1 MTHGDLAALSATET
15 VALVKARQIS
25 PVEVVEAS
33 LDRIERYNPTLNAV
47 VTLNEQAIEDAG
59 ALEVSL
65 RSAAGSQVLCGVPV
79 GIKDLTP
86 VAGLRTTYGSPIFSD
101 HVPTEDAM
109 VVQRL
114 RSEGAIIVGKT
125 NTPEFGAG
133 ASTFNEVFGR
143 TRNPWNPERTS
154 GGSTGGGASALA
166 SGMIAI
172 AEGSDLGGSLRIP
185 ASFCGLV
192 GLRPSPGLV
201 PTHPT
206 EWLWDELSV
215 SGPMAR
221 TAEDVALALQVM
233 AGSDP
238 RSPRSQSIQ
247 GRDFSRGIRDL
258 QTDGLRLGY
267 CPDVAGLGI
276 DPGIAEVCRS
286 AALGL
291 KTGGADVEP
300 IEVDLSDARKA
311 FLHLRGVWMV
321 THMRDLMDRIEE
333 LGDNVRGNVE
343 AGLRVTSEQIA
354 WAHGVRDRMWMLF
367 RHFFERYDFLLTP
380 SMAVSP
386 FPVEQN
392 YPESIAGRPMKTYVD
407 WFAPTFTLSL
417 AGLPIAS
424 VPCGLDDEGLPVGLQ
439 IVGPPAGEERVLGLC
454 ARIQEMYP
462 IGCPDLGALDRFT
475 VAATD

>member
-1 MTHGDLAALSATET
+1 
-15 VALVKARQIS
+15 
-25 PVEVVEAS
+25 
-33 LDRIERYNPTLNAV
+33 
-47 VTLNEQAIEDAG
+47 
-59 ALEVSL
+59 
-65 RSAAGSQVLCGVPV
+65 
-79 GIKDLTP
+79 
-86 VAGLRTTYGSPIFSD
+86 
-101 HVPTEDAM
+101 
-109 VVQRL
+109 
-114 RSEGAIIVGKT
+114 
-125 NTPEFGAG
+125 
-133 ASTFNEVFGR
+133 
-143 TRNPWNPERTS
+143 
-154 GGSTGGGASALA
+154 
-166 SGMIAI
+166 MIGI

-215 SGPMAR
+215 NGPMAR

-247 GRDFSRGIRDL
+247 GRDFSSGIREV
-258 QTDGLRLGY
+258 QIDGLRFGY

-276 DPGIAEVCRS
+276 DPEIAEVCRS
-286 AALGL
+286 AARGL
-291 KTGGADVEP
+291 ETGGADIEQ
-300 IEVDLSDARKA
+300 IEVDLSEARKA

-321 THMRDLMDRIEE
+321 THMRGLMDRIDE

-354 WAHGVRDRMWMLF
+354 WAHGVRDQIWMFF
-367 RHFFERYDFLLTP
+367 RHFFEHYDFLLTP
-380 SMAVSP
+380 STAVSP

-392 YPESIAGRPMKTYVD
+392 YPEAIAGRPMKTYVD

-417 AGLPIAS
+417 TGLPIAS

-439 IVGPPAGEERVLGLC
+439 IVGPPAGEEKVLGLC

-462 IGCPDLGALDRFT
+462 IGYPDLAAIDRFT
-475 VAATD
+475 MAETD

>member
-1 MTHGDLAALSATET
+1 MTLGDLAALSATEI

-25 PVEVVEAS
+25 PVEVVKAS
-33 LDRIERYNPTLNAV
+33 LDRIERCNPTLNAV
-47 VTLNEQAIEDAG
+47 VTLNEQAIEDAI
-59 ALEVSL
+59 ALEASIK
-65 RSAAGSQVLCGVPV
+65 SSSDTHVLCGVPV

-101 HVPTEDAM
+101 HIPTEDAII
-109 VVQRL
+109 VQRL

-133 ASTFNEVFGR
+133 ANTFNEVFGR

-154 GGSTGGGASALA
+154 GGSTGGGAAALA
-166 SGMIAI
+166 SGMIGI

-215 SGPMAR
+215 NGPMAR

-233 AGSDP
+233 AGSDS

-247 GRDFSRGIRDL
+247 GRDFSSGIREV
-258 QTDGLRLGY
+258 QIDGLRFGY

-276 DPGIAEVCRS
+276 DPEIAEVCRS
-286 AALGL
+286 AARGL
-291 KTGGADVEP
+291 ETGGADIEQ
-300 IEVDLSDARKA
+300 IEVDLSEARKA

-321 THMRDLMDRIEE
+321 THMRGLMDRIDE

-354 WAHGVRDRMWMLF
+354 WAHGVRDQIWMFF
-367 RHFFERYDFLLTP
+367 RHFFEHYDFLLTP
-380 SMAVSP
+380 STAVSP
-386 FPVEQN
+386 FPV
-392 YPESIAGRPMKTYVD
+392 
-407 WFAPTFTLSL
+407 
-417 AGLPIAS
+417 
-424 VPCGLDDEGLPVGLQ
+424 
-439 IVGPPAGEERVLGLC
+439 
-454 ARIQEMYP
+454 
-462 IGCPDLGALDRFT
+462 
-475 VAATD
+475 

>member
-1 MTHGDLAALSATET
+1 MTLGDLAALSATEI

-25 PVEVVEAS
+25 PVEVVKAS
-33 LDRIERYNPTLNAV
+33 LDRIERCNPTLNAV
-47 VTLNEQAIEDAG
+47 VTLNEQAIEDAI
-59 ALEVSL
+59 ALEASIK
-65 RSAAGSQVLCGVPV
+65 SSSDTHVLCGVPV

-101 HVPTEDAM
+101 HIPTEDAII
-109 VVQRL
+109 VQRL
-114 RSEGAIIVGKT
+114 RSEGAIIIGKT

-154 GGSTGGGASALA
+154 GGSTGGGAAALA
-166 SGMIAI
+166 SGMIGI

-215 SGPMAR
+215 NGPMAR

-233 AGSDP
+233 AGSDS

-247 GRDFSRGIRDL
+247 GRDFSSGIREV
-258 QTDGLRLGY
+258 QIDGLRFGY

-276 DPGIAEVCRS
+276 DPEIAEVCRS
-286 AALGL
+286 AARGL
-291 KTGGADVEP
+291 ETGGADIEQ
-300 IEVDLSDARKA
+300 IEVDLSEARKA

-321 THMRDLMDRIEE
+321 THMRGLMDRIDE

-354 WAHGVRDRMWMLF
+354 WAHGVRDQIWMFF
-367 RHFFERYDFLLTP
+367 RHFFEHYDFLLTP
-380 SMAVSP
+380 STAVSP

-392 YPESIAGRPMKTYVD
+392 YPEAIAGRPMKTYVD
-407 WFAPTFTLSL
+407 WFAPTVTLSL
-417 AGLPIAS
+417 TGLPIAS

-439 IVGPPAGEERVLGLC
+439 IVGPPAGEEKVLGRC

-462 IGCPDLGALDRFT
+462 IGYPDLAAIDRFT
-475 VAATD
+475 MAETD

>member
-1 MTHGDLAALSATET
+1 MTLGDLAALSATEI

-33 LDRIERYNPTLNAV
+33 LDRIERCNPILNAV
-47 VTLNEQAIEDAG
+47 VTLNEKAIEDAR
-59 ALEVSL
+59 ALETSIK
-65 RSAAGSQVLCGVPV
+65 SGSDTHVLCGVPV

-86 VAGLRTTYGSPIFSD
+86 VAGMRTTYGSPIFSD
-101 HVPTEDAM
+101 HIPTEDA
-109 VVQRL
+109 VTVQRL

-143 TRNPWNPERTS
+143 TRNPWNPECTS
-154 GGSTGGGASALA
+154 GGSTGGGAAALA
-166 SGMIAI
+166 SGMIGI

-215 SGPMAR
+215 NGPMAR

-247 GRDFSRGIRDL
+247 DRDFSSGIRDVQL
-258 QTDGLRLGY
+258 DGLRIGY

-276 DPGIAEVCRS
+276 DPQIAEVCRS

-291 KTGGADVEP
+291 ETSRANLEQ
-300 IEVDLSDARKA
+300 IEADLSEARKA

-321 THMRDLMDRIEE
+321 THMRGLMDRIEE

-354 WAHGVRDRMWMLF
+354 WAHGVRDRIWLF
-367 RHFFERYDFLLTP
+367 FRDFFERYDFLLTP

-392 YPESIAGRPMKTYVD
+392 YPEAIAGRPMKTYVD

-417 AGLPIAS
+417 TGLPIAS
-424 VPCGLDDEGLPVGLQ
+424 VPCGLDDKGLPVGLQ
-439 IVGPPAGEERVLGLC
+439 IVGPPAGEEKVLGLC

-462 IGCPDLGALDRFT
+462 IGYPDLAAIDQFT
-475 VAATD
+475 MVETA

>member
-1 MTHGDLAALSATET
+1 MTLGDLAVLSATEI

-33 LDRIERYNPTLNAV
+33 LDRIERCNPTLNAV
-47 VTLNEQAIEDAG
+47 VTLNEQAIEDAI
-59 ALEVSL
+59 ALEASIK
-65 RSAAGSQVLCGVPV
+65 SSSDTHVLCGVPV

-101 HVPTEDAM
+101 HIPTEDAII
-109 VVQRL
+109 VQRL

-154 GGSTGGGASALA
+154 GGSTGGGAAALA
-166 SGMIAI
+166 SGMIGI

-215 SGPMAR
+215 NGPMAR

-233 AGSDP
+233 AGSDS

-247 GRDFSRGIRDL
+247 GRDFSSGIREV
-258 QTDGLRLGY
+258 QIDGLRFGY

-276 DPGIAEVCRS
+276 DPEIAEVC
-286 AALGL
+286 
-291 KTGGADVEP
+291 
-300 IEVDLSDARKA
+300 
-311 FLHLRGVWMV
+311 
-321 THMRDLMDRIEE
+321 
-333 LGDNVRGNVE
+333 
-343 AGLRVTSEQIA
+343 
-354 WAHGVRDRMWMLF
+354 
-367 RHFFERYDFLLTP
+367 
-380 SMAVSP
+380 
-386 FPVEQN
+386 
-392 YPESIAGRPMKTYVD
+392 
-407 WFAPTFTLSL
+407 LSL
-417 AGLPIAS
+417 IH
-424 VPCGLDDEGLPVGLQ
+424 
-439 IVGPPAGEERVLGLC
+439 I
-454 ARIQEMYP
+454 
-462 IGCPDLGALDRFT
+462 
-475 VAATD
+475 

>member
-1 MTHGDLAALSATET
+1 MTPGDLAALSATEI
-15 VALVKARQIS
+15 VALVKSRQIS
-25 PVEVVEAS
+25 PVEVVKAS
-33 LDRIERYNPTLNAV
+33 LDRLERCNPILNAV
-47 VTLNEQAIEDAG
+47 VTLNEKAIEDARS
-59 ALEVSL
+59 LEASIK
-65 RSAAGSQVLCGVPV
+65 SDSDTHGLCGVPV

-101 HVPTEDAM
+101 HIPTEDAII
-109 VVQRL
+109 VQRL

-154 GGSTGGGASALA
+154 GGSTGGGAAALA
-166 SGMIAI
+166 SGMIGI

-215 SGPMAR
+215 NGPMAR

-247 GRDFSRGIRDL
+247 GRDFSSGIREV
-258 QTDGLRLGY
+258 QIDGLRLGY

-276 DPGIAEVCRS
+276 DPEIAEVCHS
-286 AALGL
+286 TALGIE
-291 KTGGADVEP
+291 TGGADVEQ
-300 IEVDLSDARKA
+300 IEVDLSEARKA

-321 THMRDLMDRIEE
+321 THMRGLMDRIDE

-354 WAHGVRDRMWMLF
+354 WAHGVRDQIWMFF

-392 YPESIAGRPMKTYVD
+392 YPKAIAGRPMKTYVD

-417 AGLPIAS
+417 TGLPIAS
-424 VPCGLDDEGLPVGLQ
+424 VPCGLDDQGLPVGLQ
-439 IVGPPAGEERVLGLC
+439 IVGPPAGEEKVLGLC
-454 ARIQEMYP
+454 ARIQEMCP
-462 IGCPDLGALDRFT
+462 IGYPDLAAIDRFT
-475 VAATD
+475 MAQTD

>member
-1 MTHGDLAALSATET
+1 MTQGDLAALSAAEII
-15 VALVKARQIS
+15 ALVKTREIS
-25 PVEVVEAS
+25 PVEVVEAA
-33 LDRIERYNPTLNAV
+33 LDRIERCNPTLNAV
-47 VTLNEQAIEDAG
+47 VTLNEQAIEDARV
-59 ALEVSL
+59 LEASI
-65 RSAAGSQVLCGVPV
+65 RSAPDLPVLCGVPV

-101 HVPTEDAM
+101 HIPMEDAII
-109 VVQRL
+109 VQRL

-154 GGSTGGGASALA
+154 GGSTGGGAAALA
-166 SGMIAI
+166 SGMIGI

-201 PTHPT
+201 PIHPT
-206 EWLWDELSV
+206 EWLWDDLSV

-221 TAEDVALALQVM
+221 TAQDVALALKVM
-233 AGSDP
+233 AGSDL
-238 RSPRSQSIQ
+238 RSPRSQSTQ
-247 GRDFSRGIRDL
+247 GRDFSRGMRNL
-258 QTDGLRLGY
+258 KTDGLRFAY

-276 DPGIAEVCRS
+276 DPGIGEVCRS
-286 AALGL
+286 AAQGL
-291 KTGGADVEP
+291 EMDGAYVEH
-300 IEVDLSDARKA
+300 IEVDFSAARKA

-321 THMRDLMDRIEE
+321 TQMRGLMDRIEE
-333 LGDNVRGNVE
+333 CGENIRGNVE

-354 WAHGVRDRMWMLF
+354 WAHGIRDQMWMF
-367 RHFFERYDFLLTP
+367 FMDFFERYDFMLTP
-380 SMAVSP
+380 STAVSP

-417 AGLPIAS
+417 TGLPIAS
-424 VPCGLDDEGLPVGLQ
+424 VPCGLNDEGLPVGLQ
-439 IVGPPAGEERVLGLC
+439 IVGPPAGEEKVLGLC

-462 IGCPDLGALDRFT
+462 IGYPDLDALDRFE
-475 VAATD
+475 DKSG

>member
-1 MTHGDLAALSATET
+1 MTLGDLAALSATEI

-25 PVEVVEAS
+25 PVEVVKAS
-33 LDRIERYNPTLNAV
+33 LDRIERCNPTLNAV
-47 VTLNEQAIEDAG
+47 VTLNEQAIEDAI
-59 ALEVSL
+59 ALEASIK
-65 RSAAGSQVLCGVPV
+65 SSSDTHVLCGVPV

-101 HVPTEDAM
+101 HIPTEDAII
-109 VVQRL
+109 VQRL

-154 GGSTGGGASALA
+154 GGSTGGGAAALA
-166 SGMIAI
+166 SGMIGI

-215 SGPMAR
+215 NGPMAR

-247 GRDFSRGIRDL
+247 GRDFSSGIEEV
-258 QTDGLRLGY
+258 QIDGLRFGY

-276 DPGIAEVCRS
+276 DPEIAGVCRS
-286 AALGL
+286 AAWGL
-291 KTGGADVEP
+291 ETGGADIEQ
-300 IEVDLSDARKA
+300 IEVDLSEARKA

-321 THMRDLMDRIEE
+321 THMRGLMDRIDE

-354 WAHGVRDRMWMLF
+354 WAHGVRDQIWMFF

-392 YPESIAGRPMKTYVD
+392 YPEAIAGRPMKTYVD

-417 AGLPIAS
+417 TGLPIAS
-424 VPCGLDDEGLPVGLQ
+424 VPCGLDGEGLPVGLQ
-439 IVGPPAGEERVLGLC
+439 IVGPPAGEEKVLGLC

-462 IGCPDLGALDRFT
+462 IGYPDLDAIDRFT
-475 VAATD
+475 MAETD

>member
-1 MTHGDLAALSATET
+1 MTLGDLAALSATEI

-25 PVEVVEAS
+25 PVEVVKAS
-33 LDRIERYNPTLNAV
+33 LDRIERCNPTLNAV
-47 VTLNEQAIEDAG
+47 VTLNEQAIEDAI
-59 ALEVSL
+59 ALEASIK
-65 RSAAGSQVLCGVPV
+65 SSSDTHVLCGVPV

-101 HVPTEDAM
+101 HIPTEDAII
-109 VVQRL
+109 VQRL
-114 RSEGAIIVGKT
+114 RSEGAIIIGKT

-154 GGSTGGGASALA
+154 GGSTGGGAAALA
-166 SGMIAI
+166 SGMIGI

-215 SGPMAR
+215 NGPMAR

-238 RSPRSQSIQ
+238 RSPRSQSIE

-258 QTDGLRLGY
+258 QTDGLRIGY

-276 DPGIAEVCRS
+276 DPEIAEVCRS

-291 KTGGADVEP
+291 ETGGADVGQ
-300 IEVDLSDARKA
+300 IEVDLSEARKA

-321 THMRDLMDRIEE
+321 THMRGLMDRIDE

-354 WAHGVRDRMWMLF
+354 WAHGVRDQIWMFSDIFLSVMTFCSLPRWQFHPF
-367 RHFFERYDFLLTP
+367 R
-380 SMAVSP
+380 
-386 FPVEQN
+386 
-392 YPESIAGRPMKTYVD
+392 
-407 WFAPTFTLSL
+407 
-417 AGLPIAS
+417 
-424 VPCGLDDEGLPVGLQ
+424 
-439 IVGPPAGEERVLGLC
+439 
-454 ARIQEMYP
+454 
-462 IGCPDLGALDRFT
+462 
-475 VAATD
+475 